1 MRAARDGGVEM
12 TMKRN
17 YSDKE
22 GKKNYNQYWC
32 QPHPGLHRDK
42 QDRERQHFRSLMQG
56 IAI

>member
-17 YSDKE
+17 YSDKGE
-22 GKKNYNQYWC
+22 KIYNQYWC